1 MDERRSGKW
10 NILLDLCTKQPLP
23 GMFRFQEIPP
33 DGDPSVRI
41 QEFEEVLPRLL
52 CCRYWWMAEWKSQQ
66 MSFPYWRLY
75 WNRSGSARVV
85 YNRTIHLEPGKLI
98 LIPPNTPFASDIE
111 GISSRHSQPYSLKG
125 GRVESRKMEEE
136 MISAGTVLHMFIH
149 FTLGYPFDT
158 ISPDIFVFDIT
169 PEQKSLIYSITGQL
183 MEGQVRFEQVGSLEL
198 YSLLF
203 SLLHQI
209 PVDAWRNRIL
219 DSRVISGIRHMEKNI
234 NEIEI
239 QNSML
244 AEIGGMSVNAYA
256 RLFKEK
262 TGYSPRKYLMRMR
275 VEKACNMLH
284 HSDLSIDQIASSC
297 GFSDRYYFTRIFT
310 RTMKISPGIYRRNGL
325 LIKS

>member
-1 MDERRSGKW
+1 
-10 NILLDLCTKQPLP
+10 
-23 GMFRFQEIPP
+23 MFRFQEIPP

-75 WNRSGSARVV
+75 WNRSGRARVV

-111 GISSRHSQPYSLKG
+111 GISSSHTQPYSLKG
-125 GRVESRKMEEE
+125 GRVENRNMEEN
-136 MISAGTVLHMFIH
+136 MISSGTVLHMFIH

-169 PEQKSLIYSITGQL
+169 PEQKRVIHSITGQL
-183 MEGQVRFEQVGSLEL
+183 MDGRVRFEQVGSLEL

-219 DSRVISGIRHMEKNI
+219 DLRVINGIRHMEKNI
-234 NEIEI
+234 SEIKI
-239 QNSML
+239 QNSIL
-244 AEIGGMSVNAYA
+244 AEKGGMSVNAYA
-256 RLFKEK
+256 RLFKEQ

-284 HSDLSIDQIASSC
+284 HSGLSINQIASSC

-310 RTMKISPGIYRRNGL
+310 RTMEVSPGIYRRNGL
-325 LIKS
+325 LIKSDAIDRQS